1 MINIFTKEEEKDQII
16 SALMSINEL
25 INNGMFQLDEETEQD
40 MLDCGAIEQDADQV
54 IFIYRDAYYNKNSND
69 LSCKVLLAKNR
80 HGETGSVDITF
91 RGELCKFTDN
101 TNENFGL

>member
-40 MLDCGAIEQDADQV
+40 MLDCGAIEQDVEEMQLCLEDV
-54 IFIYRDAYYNKNSND
+54 ISIINQLPTIKEIN
-69 LSCKVLLAKNR
+69 
-80 HGETGSVDITF
+80 EGS
-91 RGELCKFTDN
+91 K
-101 TNENFGL
+101 